1 MSHPVRS
8 SSPLRGRAGAPG
20 APRVSCL
27 PLGPASLMPVERRQ
41 ALSFGCRR
49 KARCRKMKRFSSS
62 VALLL
67 VALGVLAGTD
77 APASLAS
84 STHPAA
90 RSVLTCAGKTAVR
103 PANYVL
109 ACADANAYFS
119 AIHWTSW
126 TSRSATATA
135 TFVQN
140 NCTPTCAAGKFVKY
154 PARLVLSQPKST
166 KLGVLFSVVR
176 YSYRVSAS
184 STLPLTKL
192 SSVH

>member
-1 MSHPVRS
+1 MISLFRS
-8 SSPLRGRAGAPG
+8 MAVL
-20 APRVSCL
+20 
-27 PLGPASLMPVERRQ
+27 
-41 ALSFGCRR
+41 
-49 KARCRKMKRFSSS
+49 
-62 VALLL
+62 VA
-67 VALGVLAGTD
+67 ALGVLAVTD
-77 APASLAS
+77 VPASLAS
-84 STHPAA
+84 STEPAVP
-90 RSVLTCAGKTAVR
+90 SVLTCAGKTAVK

-109 ACADANAYFS
+109 ACADANAYFN

-140 NCTPTCAAGKFVKY
+140 NCAPTCAAGKFIKY

-176 YSYRVSAS
+176 YSYTVSAS

-192 SSVH
+192 SEVH